1 MESNSQNQPR
11 TYRMDR
17 DGYAFVLDRP
27 EVDKLKSMPDFE
39 GREEP
44 AVAEDFLRFRAESW
58 ADVLSSAGAEPGE
71 IAVTIDPHQKKAHLK
86 KAQRIVITADI

>member
-1 MESNSQNQPR
+1 MQSNSQKQTAYR
-11 TYRMDR
+11 TSRE
-17 DGYAFVLDRP
+17 GYAFVLDRP

-58 ADVLSSAGAEPGE
+58 ADILSSAGAEPGE

-86 KAQRIVITADI
+86 QAQRIVITADI